1 MAIAEWKYPFPSRT
15 RKSSALTPM
24 VLQRCGRVG
33 SRQALFFCPPRASRA
48 MPGPFDRA
56 VRHVLSLPW
65 VCALRCGPLRM
76 EPFVGLRALRFV
88 RSCEAVHAA
97 LSPHSLL
104 ALHRSML
111 RRNSILHA
119 SSSSLGAS
127 SPHHSQCIRGRSV
140 ASVASVVVVA
150 SVVSVTFVPSVAS
163 VVHARC
169 PLLERTSKCGQF
181 FVRFSQKN
189 KNADNF
195 MSASSEKPKM
205 QTFRWFE
212 CAPKCR
218 SDVGEKF

>member
-33 SRQALFFCPPRASRA
+33 SRQALFF
-48 MPGPFDRA
+48 
-56 VRHVLSLPW
+56 
-65 VCALRCGPLRM
+65 ALRRPAGAMASSPYSASCTEHCR
-76 EPFVGLRALRFV
+76 RFG
-88 RSCEAVHAA
+88 SSPCIAA
-97 LSPHSLL
+97 CFGW
-104 ALHRSML
+104 
-111 RRNSILHA
+111 NSILHA

-169 PLLERTSKCGQF
+169 PLLERISKCGQF
-181 FVRFSQKN
+181 FVRFSLKN
-189 KNADNF
+189 KNADI
-195 MSASSEKPKM
+195 PL
-205 QTFRWFE
+205 
-212 CAPKCR
+212 
-218 SDVGEKF
+218 VGRVPF

>member
-33 SRQALFFCPPRASRA
+33 SRQALFFS
-48 MPGPFDRA
+48 
-56 VRHVLSLPW
+56 
-65 VCALRCGPLRM
+65 
-76 EPFVGLRALRFV
+76 PFVGLRALRFV

-97 LSPHSLL
+97 LSPH
-104 ALHRSML
+104 
-111 RRNSILHA
+111 SILHA

-169 PLLERTSKCGQF
+169 PLLERISKCGQS

-189 KNADNF
+189 KNADIPLVDGAAF
-195 MSASSEKPKM
+195 
-205 QTFRWFE
+205 
-212 CAPKCR
+212 
-218 SDVGEKF
+218 

>member
-33 SRQALFFCPPRASRA
+33 SRQALFF
-48 MPGPFDRA
+48 
-56 VRHVLSLPW
+56 L
-65 VCALRCGPLRM
+65 
-76 EPFVGLRALRFV
+76 PFVGLRALRFL
-88 RSCEAVHAA
+88 RPCEAVHAA

-104 ALHRSML
+104 ALHPASLEGTSSHHARMASSPYSASCTEHC
-111 RRNSILHA
+111 RRFGSSPCIAACFGWNSILHA

-163 VVHARC
+163 VVHACC
-169 PLLERTSKCGQF
+169 PLFPKKQKCGHPAGGW
-181 FVRFSQKN
+181 SCLL
-189 KNADNF
+189 
-195 MSASSEKPKM
+195 ML
-205 QTFRWFE
+205 
-212 CAPKCR
+212 CR
-218 SDVGEKF
+218 